1 MRGSLPSDQEL
12 PDGLELRL
20 GQSLGKNVGL
30 LLLGIDVPSNNAF
43 VLPNLASEEVVLQSQ
58 ILVAG
63 GHLGDIDQ
71 RQTSLVVLKDGGSDG
86 ALLDEVES
94 ELGADL
100 VE

>member
-20 GQSLGKNVGL
+20 GQSLGENVGL
-30 LLLGIDVPSNNAF
+30 LLFGIDVPSNNAF

-58 ILVAG
+58 ILVVW

-71 RQTSLVVLKDGGSDG
+71 RQASLVVLKDGGADR
-86 ALLDEVES
+86 ALLNKVKP
-94 ELGADL
+94 ELGANL
-100 VE
+100 IE